1 MEYVTKKVQTYQNGK
16 LVTDQFYLDD
26 DYNVPDSKSDIKRVM
41 LGEGT
46 LVVEEMKSVE
56 NYIRV
61 AGKLH
66 FRVLYVTDEVENRLA
81 SLEGRIPFEEMV
93 YREEQLEE
101 GVFLSHSSVELT
113 VTMIH
118 SRKL

>member
-1 MEYVTKKVQTYQNGK
+1 MEYVTKRMQTYQNGK
-16 LVTDQFYLDD
+16 MITDQFYLDD

-46 LVVEEMKSVE
+46 LVVEDMKSVE

-66 FRVLYVTDEVENRLA
+66 FRVCLLYTSPSPRD
-81 SLEGRIPFEEMV
+81 
-93 YREEQLEE
+93 
-101 GVFLSHSSVELT
+101 
-113 VTMIH
+113 
-118 SRKL
+118 